1 LDISLLNFKKWT
13 TRVSGAAQKLVIVVT
28 TRVTEAA
35 AEFSIIK
42 VETLRDQHFRGKWR
56 MVYFMESIGR
66 SD

>member
-13 TRVSGAAQKLVIVVT
+13 TRVSGALRT
-28 TRVTEAA
+28 RHRGYDRVTEAA

-42 VETLRDQHFRGKWR
+42 VETLPDQHFRGKGQ